1 MKALKNL
8 LLKVFFPTA
17 IITAAIYVYLK
28 PEILS
33 PQTLKLMAYLPF
45 LIFFIGLVLSLR
57 FNKSRIFYPL
67 ILLTISL
74 FILEHTQ
81 VIIKPE
87 LPFQELLQVLLGVII
102 PLNIFVFS
110 LLKERGFLSL
120 WGIIKFAVIG
130 AQLYTA
136 VWILNNPAQIAYQ
149 LIFGEL
155 ISFSPY
161 SVLPQGVLLIS
172 TSTLVA
178 LIIKG
183 CFFPSYSDVGL
194 IFTMASTAIPLHLR
208 SETGLL
214 IFFAAAG
221 LILIMT
227 IIQDSYRM
235 SYIDELTSLPGRRA
249 LQEELLKLSGSYTI
263 AMVDID
269 FFKKFNDKHGHDVGD
284 EVLRMVASCLTGVTG
299 GGKAFR
305 YGGEEFTIL
314 FPAKEIAAAIPHLDS
329 LRETVAKRAFVVRG
343 KDRPKKKPNAK
354 GKSSTA
360 TKKLFVTISIGAAMK
375 DKSSKSPQEVMKN
388 ADKALYRAKNK
399 GRNCVSK

>member
-8 LLKVFFPTA
+8 LMKAFFPAT
-17 IITAAIYVYLK
+17 IISAAIYIYLK

-45 LIFFIGLVLSLR
+45 IIFFIGLVLSLR
-57 FNKSRIFYPL
+57 FNKSSIFYPL
-67 ILLTISL
+67 IILTISL
-74 FILEHTQ
+74 FSLTYTPK
-81 VIIKPE
+81 IIALD
-87 LPFQELLQVLLGVII
+87 LPYQHLLQMLLGIII
-102 PLNIFVFS
+102 PLNIFVYS
-110 LLKERGFLSL
+110 LLKERGFLTL
-120 WGIIKFAVIG
+120 WGIIKFAVVG
-130 AQLYTA
+130 AQLYAA
-136 VWILNNPAQIAYQ
+136 VWILNNPTHIAYQ
-149 LIFGEL
+149 LIYGEL
-155 ISFSPY
+155 ISY
-161 SVLPQGVLLIS
+161 SLYSALPQGVLIIS
-172 TSTLVA
+172 TSALVA

-194 IFTMASTAIPLHLR
+194 IFALAATAIPLHQR

-249 LQEELLKLSGSYTI
+249 LREELLKLSGSYTI

-314 FPAKEIAAAIPHLDS
+314 FPGKDITAVIPHLDS
-329 LRETVAKRAFVVRG
+329 LRDTVAKRAFIVRG

-354 GKSSTA
+354 GKASNA